1 MTRRK
6 SSETADESIPDSDD
20 ELPYRDHLEWLAL
33 LLGIIE
39 ALSRIL

>member
-1 MTRRK
+1 MTSRK
-6 SSETADESIPDSDD
+6 SIEAEDESVPDPED